1 MNRIKIKKNK
11 KEMVWCIVI
20 SNYLMRLV
28 VSVNLNAVVKDQLL
42 FLLVSQVR
50 ADDIED
56 KISEEWV

>member
-56 KISEEWV
+56 KISDEWV